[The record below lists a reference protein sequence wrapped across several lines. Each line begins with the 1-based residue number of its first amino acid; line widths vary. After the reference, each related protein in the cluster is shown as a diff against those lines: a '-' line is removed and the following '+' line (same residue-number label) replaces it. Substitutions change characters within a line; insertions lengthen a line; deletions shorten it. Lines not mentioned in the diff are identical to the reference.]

1 MSMERWNPFRE
12 FESMRQAM
20 DRWFDERGLSNLGL
34 SGGANQPLSL
44 AVDLHETGEGY
55 ELTASLPG
63 VKPDNVEINVDRDV
77 VTIRGRTE
85 ETEERKEGN
94 FLYRERHYGSYQ
106 RTLRLPDQVNA
117 EQVEANLEHGVL
129 RVKLPRLQQTIQ
141 RRIKVRSGS
150 DSGSQQLN
158 TGSNQ
163 TQKADTEAATGASQ
177 AQAVVT
183 ERPALLDTLTATQMD
198 ELDRQVGENDRD
210 GFNNRAE
217 GYGWD
222 AQTTEQIWRYMSHRV
237 TKDEV
242 KKAFESEG

>member
-20 DRWFDERGLSNLGL
+20 DRWFDERGRGNLGF
-34 SGGANQPLSL
+34 SGGNQPLSL

-63 VKPDNVEINVDRDV
+63 VKPDNVEINVDRDM

-85 ETEERKEGN
+85 ETGERQEGN
-94 FLYRERHYGSYQ
+94 FLYRERHMGSYS
-106 RTLRLPDQVNA
+106 RTLRLPEQVNA
-117 EQVEANLEHGVL
+117 EQVEATLEHGVL

-150 DSGSQQLN
+150 DSGSQPLN
-158 TGSNQ
+158 TGSSQ
-163 TQKADTEAATGASQ
+163 TQATDTTTGAEATQSQ
-177 AQAVVT
+177 VVVT
-183 ERPALLDTLTATQMD
+183 ERPALLDTLSGTQMD
-198 ELDRQVGENDRD
+198 ELERQVNENDRN
-210 GFNNRAE
+210 GFNWRAE
-217 GYGWD
+217 SFGWD
-222 AQTTEQIWRYMSHRV
+222 APTSEQIWRYMAHRV

-242 KKAFESEG
+242 KKAFGGES